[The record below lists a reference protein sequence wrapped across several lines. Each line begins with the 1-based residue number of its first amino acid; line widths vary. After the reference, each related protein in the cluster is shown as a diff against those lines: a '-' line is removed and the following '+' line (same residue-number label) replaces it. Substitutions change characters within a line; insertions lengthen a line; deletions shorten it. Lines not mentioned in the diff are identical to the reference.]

1 MTDHYVGSI
10 AQPVHLG
17 GQRFSVRV
25 HWAQINGKA
34 VPVGLDLR
42 SFTSK
47 AENLLNLA
55 EDARP
60 VPGGWQPITSPVVR
74 ALRVADQ
81 VEQSRLDLLAMR
93 DLVSRL
99 DPPRLPAFDEVA
111 KPLHASAAPPK
122 KRPGPKPLLTDEQLR
137 DVVAVAYN
145 RGGANCRRAVRSALS
160 ALPVYK
166 GAEPKDLTG
175 AAVAAIRRARAVG
188 LIAPASTRGKGR
200 KASQDPTSGEQSFAS
215 EQRST

>member
-1 MTDHYVGSI
+1 MTDHYVGATAETI
-10 AQPVHLG
+10 DLDGRP
-17 GQRFSVRV
+17 FSVRV
-25 HWAQINGKA
+25 HWGQVDGKV
-34 VPVGLDLR
+34 VPVGLDVR

-47 AENLLNLA
+47 AEKRLKLG

-60 VPGGWQPITSPVVR
+60 VVGGWQPITSPVVR
-74 ALRVADQ
+74 SLRVADQ
-81 VEQSRLDLLAMR
+81 VEQSRRDLLSMR
-93 DLVSRL
+93 NAVSLIDAPALR
-99 DPPRLPAFDEVA
+99 AFDEVA
-111 KPLHASAAPPK
+111 KLLHASAAPPK
-122 KRPGPKPLLTDEQLR
+122 RRPGPKPLLTDEQLR

-145 RGGANCRRAVRSALS
+145 RGGANCRQAVRNALS

-200 KASQDPTSGEQSFAS
+200 KASQDPTSGEQS
-215 EQRST
+215 